1 MGTLLTDVRHSL
13 RLLTKNPA
21 LALTCILTLGLG
33 VGLSTV
39 MFSIIN
45 GSLLQPLPFEDA
57 DRILVLLR
65 SNPDEGIQRMGVS
78 IHDLTDWQ
86 AQQTSFEEIAG
97 WYSGTVNMTISE
109 GRPER
114 FDGGF
119 MQPGAFRI
127 IGAAPV
133 LGRMFTKEEM
143 RPEAPHVIM
152 LGYRLWQDRFAGD
165 PGVLGRTVRVNGM
178 SSTIIGVMPEGFVF
192 PDNEQV
198 WVPHRQD
205 PAVIE
210 RGGGV
215 TMNAIGKLRTDVPLE
230 KARVEM
236 EAISAR
242 LAEQY
247 PDSNR
252 GVVATIMSFGDTI
265 MDDESRAIIW
275 IMQGVFLAVLVSAC
289 INVANLLLARAM
301 LRTKEVAV
309 RTTLGAT
316 PRRVVGLLMV
326 EAAVVAVVGA
336 LVGLLLG
343 QIGISWFDGAIAFTD
358 PPWWFDFSIDGN
370 VLLFVLGLTLFAA
383 LLSGLLPAMQAART
397 NINEVLKDESRG
409 ATGFRMTRFSRGLVV
424 VEIAFSVGLLFAA
437 GLMAR
442 SVIKLSTFDFG
453 VELDQ
458 VLTARLGL
466 FEGDYPDEA
475 NRQEFWTELWRRLN
489 AMPGVERA
497 SLTPYLPLRGSDSS
511 EFLTEGEEYDPNA
524 QYPSTRV
531 KQIMP
536 GYFETFDIPIL
547 KGRALTEAD
556 LTGPPVAVVNQA
568 FVDRYLEGRDP
579 IGLLARGSGPEGEQP
594 WFEIVGVV
602 GNEYA
607 SNDGSEPEMAYFS
620 LIFGDFRFMSL
631 ALRTRGDPMSL
642 APALRET
649 VVGLDPNLPIYWTM
663 TMRDSTKEVVWVY
676 FVFGGL
682 IIVGG
687 AAALFLAAVGL
698 YGVMAFAVS
707 RRTVEI
713 GIRMA
718 MGADANRVVRM
729 VVRQG
734 SVQLLVGGLLGAV
747 LAFLLGRSLSMLFFG
762 VSPSDPVA
770 LVAIVLVLLATG
782 AVATLV
788 PAWRATR
795 VDPVEALRQN

>member
-1 MGTLLTDVRHSL
+1 MDTLLTDVRHSL
-13 RLLTKNPA
+13 RLLTKNPG

-33 VGLSTV
+33 IGLSTV

-57 DRILVLLR
+57 DRILLLTR
-65 SNPDEGIQRMGVS
+65 SNPDEGVQRMGVS

-86 AQQTSFEEIAG
+86 AQQTSFEELAG
-97 WYSGTVNMTISE
+97 WYTGTVNMTISE
-109 GRPER
+109 GQPLR

-119 MQPGAFRI
+119 MQPAAFRV

-133 LGRMFTKEEM
+133 LGRMFTEEEM
-143 RPEAPHVIM
+143 RPEAPHVTV
-152 LGYRLWQDRFAGD
+152 LGHRLWQDSFGGD
-165 PGVLGRTVRVNGM
+165 PGVIGRTVRVNGM
-178 SSTIIGVMPEGFVF
+178 ASTIIGVMPEGFVF
-192 PDNEQV
+192 PDNDQL

-205 PAVIE
+205 PTALQ
-210 RGGGV
+210 RGDGV
-215 TMNAIGKLRTDVPLE
+215 TMNVIGKLRPDVPLE
-230 KARVEM
+230 KARVEF
-236 EAISAR
+236 EGISAR

-247 PDSNR
+247 PDTNK
-252 GVVATIMSFGDTI
+252 GVVATIMAFGDAI
-265 MDDESRAIIW
+265 MDEESRAIIW
-275 IMQGVFLAVLVSAC
+275 IMQGLFLAVLVIAC

-326 EAAVVAVVGA
+326 EAAVVAVGGA

-343 QIGISWFDGAIAFTD
+343 HIGISWFDGAIAFTD

-409 ATGFRMTRFSRGLVV
+409 ATGFRMSRFSRGLVV
-424 VEIAFSVGLLFAA
+424 VEVAFSVGLLFAA

-442 SVIKLSTFDFG
+442 SVIALSASDFG

-458 VLTARLGL
+458 VLTARVGL

-475 NRQEFWTELWRRLN
+475 SRREFWIELWRRLN
-489 AMPGVERA
+489 TLPGVERA
-497 SLTPYLPLRGSDSS
+497 TLTPYLPLRGSSTTP
-511 EFLTEGEEYDPNA
+511 FMTEGEEYDPNA
-524 QYPSTRV
+524 QYPTTRTKEV
-531 KQIMP
+531 MP
-536 GYFETFDIPIL
+536 GYFETFGIPVL
-547 KGRALTEAD
+547 KGRTLTEAD

-602 GNEYA
+602 GDEYA
-607 SNDGSEPEMAYFS
+607 NQDGVDPEMAYYS
-620 LIFGDFRFMSL
+620 LTFGDFRFISL
-631 ALRTRGDPMSL
+631 ALRTRGDPVSMI
-642 APALRET
+642 PELRET

-663 TMRDSTKEVVWVY
+663 TMRDSTREVVWVY
-676 FVFGGL
+676 YVFGGL

-698 YGVMAFAVS
+698 YGVMAFTVS

-718 MGADANRVVRM
+718 MGADAGRVVRL

-734 SVQLLVGGLLGAV
+734 AVQLLVGGLLGVV
-747 LAFLLGRSLSMLFFG
+747 LAIALGSSLSTLFFG
-762 VSPSDPVA
+762 VSPSDPIA
-770 LVAIVLVLLATG
+770 LAAILVVLLATG
-782 AVATLV
+782 GVATLV

>member
-57 DRILVLLR
+57 DRILVLTR

-97 WYSGTVNMTISE
+97 WYTGTVNMTISE
-109 GRPER
+109 GQPLR

-127 IGAAPV
+127 IGAAPI
-133 LGRMFTKEEM
+133 LGRMFIEEEM
-143 RPEAPHVIM
+143 RPEAPHVTV
-152 LGYRLWQDRFAGD
+152 LGYRLWQDRFGGD

-192 PDNEQV
+192 PDNDQL
-198 WVPHRQD
+198 WIPHRQD

-215 TMNAIGKLRTDVPLE
+215 TMNVIGKLRPDVPLE
-230 KARVEM
+230 KARVEF

-252 GVVATIMSFGDTI
+252 GVVATIMSFGDVI
-265 MDDESRAIIW
+265 MDDESRVIIW
-275 IMQGVFLAVLVSAC
+275 IMQGVFLAVLVIAC

-326 EAAVVAVVGA
+326 EAAVVALGGA

-343 QIGISWFDGAIAFTD
+343 QVGISWFDGAIAFTD

-437 GLMAR
+437 GLMTR
-442 SVIKLSTFDFG
+442 SVIELSTSDFG

-458 VLTARLGL
+458 VLTARVGL

-475 NRQEFWTELWRRLN
+475 SRREFWTELWRRLN

-497 SLTPYLPLRGSDSS
+497 SLTPYLPLRGSNAT

-524 QYPSTRV
+524 QYPNTRI
-531 KQIMP
+531 KEIMP
-536 GYFETFDIPIL
+536 GYFETFDIPVL
-547 KGRALTEAD
+547 KGRVLTEAD

-607 SNDGSEPEMAYFS
+607 ANDGSDPEMAYFG
-620 LIFGDFRFMSL
+620 LIFGDFRFISL
-631 ALRTRGDPMSL
+631 ALRTRGDPVSL
-642 APALRET
+642 IPALRET

-663 TMRDSTKEVVWVY
+663 TMRDSTREVVWVY

-718 MGADANRVVRM
+718 MGADAGRVVRM

-734 SVQLLVGGLLGAV
+734 AVQLLVGGLLGAV
-747 LAFLLGRSLSMLFFG
+747 LAILLGRSLSMLFFG

-770 LVAIVLVLLATG
+770 LASILVVLLVTG
-782 AVATLV
+782 GIATLV